1 MPRQALLLVL
11 VTAASAPGLA
21 AQQYPLLE
29 PALTRWITQEVSGD
43 AAYEHVRFMTQF
55 HRPGGGSDGLLKVAQ
70 HYEAAARELGLS
82 EVELL
87 MQPYDERPWN
97 AKFADLW
104 LMGDAPERLA
114 STLQTAVHLADYSRP
129 VDVTTELVDVGEGRE
144 EDLARLDVK
153 GKVVL
158 TYGSLGGVMK
168 AAVCARGAAGVIWYP
183 SPFTTGNGIDGGGS
197 ARPDQIRW
205 ISIPSEDEADCKPT
219 FAFGLSLNQGLALR
233 AKLAGAKQPLTVHA
247 HVESAFTSAAGDQPW
262 QVMVT
267 ARLPGTDPTL
277 PAVVYSGHL
286 QEEATSAND
295 DATGCA
301 GTFEVARTLKTL
313 IDSGRIPRPRRSL
326 VFWWVTEISS
336 QRQLFADRPEL
347 VKTLWLNINQD
358 MSGCEQSLDLMRKQ
372 NVTRLPATRFHALN
386 DVMEAAVEYMVAANN
401 FELSQLLN
409 GIPLYPAPVLAHRG
423 TKHRWNAEAI
433 FFHNNTDHMTFL
445 EAPIGRPGI
454 TFTNMPDRYI
464 HSSDDDLWNVDATQ
478 LGRSVATAALI
489 GYTLARADTANVAPI
504 VAEVAGRGAE
514 RQARNLRLARAL
526 VGEPGGEERA
536 LEQVRFALE
545 RERLA
550 LASLA
555 ELGAGAQ
562 VKALVQA
569 AEERAEQALAELG
582 KPVARAPASE
592 AATRLATLK
601 PSLVGGPKEWQAR
614 NSIGGVPG
622 LHSLMAFEVL
632 CAIDGRRSGLEIARF
647 VAAEA
652 REAGAHYFG
661 TVEDAAVLAY
671 LENAARA
678 GLVRLQ

>member
-1 MPRQALLLVL
+1 MVRGALGVVVL
-11 VTAASAPGLA
+11 SFLASDATH

-55 HRPGGGSDGLLKVAQ
+55 HRPGGGSNGLLKVAR
-70 HYEAAARELGLS
+70 HYEEAAKALGLS

-87 MQPYDERPWN
+87 VQPYEERPWN
-97 AKFADLW
+97 ATFADLW
-104 LMGDAPERLA
+104 LLGEAPERIA

-129 VDVTTELVDVGEGRE
+129 ADVTCALVDVGAGTPE
-144 EDLARLDVK
+144 ELERQDVR
-153 GKVVL
+153 GKLVL
-158 TYGSLGGVMK
+158 TYGSLGSAMRE
-168 AAVCARGAAGVIWYP
+168 AVCARGALGVVWYP

-205 ISIPSEDEADCKPT
+205 ISLPSADEESCKPT

-233 AKLAGAKQPLTVHA
+233 AKLQAAQQALEVHA
-247 HVESAFTSAAGDQPW
+247 HVESAFTSELGETPW

-267 ARLPGTDPTL
+267 AKLPGTDPSL

-301 GTFEVARTLKTL
+301 GTLEVARTLKVL

-347 VKTLWLNINQD
+347 LDSLWLNINQD
-358 MSGCEQSLDLMRKQ
+358 MSGAEQSLDLMRKQ
-372 NVTRLPATRFHALN
+372 NVTRLPAARFHALN

-423 TKHRWNAEAI
+423 SKHRWNAEAI

-445 EAPIGRPGI
+445 EAPIGKPGI

-489 GYTLARADTANVAPI
+489 GYTLARADATNVAPI

-550 LASLA
+550 LASLT

-562 VKALVQA
+562 VKVLVQA
-569 AEERAEQALAELG
+569 AERRAEQALAELG
-582 KPVARAPASE
+582 KPGARAPASE

-614 NSIGGVPG
+614 DTIAGAPG

-632 CAIDGRRSGLEIARF
+632 AAIDGRRTGLEIARF

-652 REAGAHYFG
+652 REAGAHYYG
-661 TVEDAAVLAY
+661 TVSDEAVLAY
-671 LENAARA
+671 LENAAKV